1 MSSGNIKHCFFWI
14 SLTVVTLIADRQCGP
29 LQGLQHQASVAAS
42 RRHHF
47 ARRRQATNLQPQLRL
62 VAALRI
68 GGYGPPALRTGGYGP
83 PALRTGG
90 YGPPALRTGSYGP
103 PALRTG
109 SYGPPAL
116 RTRGCRP
123 PSSQCRSSYNPTMDK
138 SNSTPSKPGL
148 NPTQTPTG
156 WIKAGFRPAENA
168 GCEAV
173 QPPPPPGHK
182 LIPEVAL
189 THITCTSASR
199 SAQCW
204 NV

>member
-68 GGYGPPALRTGGYGP
+68 GGYGP